1 MPRRSFALGSL
12 GARGAESA
20 PRLVRQGFAPTLE
33 ALCIAPAQIT
43 VRRETSREVGRRV
56 RCQALTSYTNAGPC
70 GFMSDGLGG
79 LFCTGLPTKVG
90 VQGQVFVV
98 VNDDLDGDGVSDS
111 DGAYEHPR
119 LIEGMINEDSAD
131 IAKYIGSSTGT
142 SHNQEICSPY
152 RVSWHVD
159 RACNM
164 VSAKTLDNMCKV
176 MKEVL
181 VGPCRNQIS
190 RRDACSM
197 AHPTHWLI
205 STQDGHEEGPL
216 PARLPRARRPQV
228 GHGQADDAQAPRL
241 GLDAHAHVFACG
253 DDAARGPPL
262 MFCAPSFPFLS
273 PLARR

>member
-1 MPRRSFALGSL
+1 MLLAGIRIRASARSFPPLGSL
-12 GARGAESA
+12 GARRGVCAA
-20 PRLVRQGFAPTLE
+20 PHAVAQSRRPRPR
-33 ALCIAPAQIT
+33 AL
-43 VRRETSREVGRRV
+43 
-56 RCQALTSYTNAGPC
+56 
-70 GFMSDGLGG
+70 
-79 LFCTGLPTKVG
+79 
-90 VQGQVFVV
+90 
-98 VNDDLDGDGVSDS
+98 
-111 DGAYEHPR
+111 
-119 LIEGMINEDSAD
+119 
-131 IAKYIGSSTGT
+131 
-142 SHNQEICSPY
+142 EICSPY

-228 GHGQADDAQAPRL
+228 GHGKADDAQAPRL
-241 GLDAHAHVFACG
+241 GLSAMRYVACG
-253 DDAARGPPL
+253 GDAARGPPL

>member
-1 MPRRSFALGSL
+1 
-12 GARGAESA
+12 
-20 PRLVRQGFAPTLE
+20 
-33 ALCIAPAQIT
+33 
-43 VRRETSREVGRRV
+43 
-56 RCQALTSYTNAGPC
+56 
-70 GFMSDGLGG
+70 MSDGLGG

-197 AHPTHWLI
+197 APDSLV
-205 STQDGHEEGPL
+205 DF
-216 PARLPRARRPQV
+216 
-228 GHGQADDAQAPRL
+228 
-241 GLDAHAHVFACG
+241 HAGWA
-253 DDAARGPPL
+253 
-262 MFCAPSFPFLS
+262 
-273 PLARR
+273 